1 MSYLERVLIHF
12 LKNYVFGGLAKLR
25 QKKYFPFTIMMTSV
39 MLLNTVVGILYNFNI
54 LFGLEFLRF
63 SLRFE
68 LFLSFA
74 IITSGLV
81 IGRIKN
87 PLLYYTLAIF
97 IFLAYIIIFLIFSQ
111 QPSFLI
117 YESIKLIY
125 FLIWVA
131 LTSISLFFLTIYFF
145 TSFPK
150 KVITLGMPKNHVF
163 FGFLLKL
170 VAFISL
176 PFYMYL
182 IYRTSLGNVITGGLG
197 MLITLITLYLLY
209 RAPKEAESRAG
220 LINLATAIGFYNIT
234 IFYHLLMSFSTLST
248 STTSFLIDIIIL
260 FITIL
265 YLVQSMTKRISE
277 SPARQKPQESLVT
290 FQTRVYFTDRVKR
303 ILGEPGTVL
312 VVMGIALGY
321 HVVTLDSFF
330 IESLAFLAGLFP
342 SYLEF
347 SSIYHRLYLFFSFC
361 VVLLF
366 ILAYLSSERT
376 RDLLVDKYTIS
387 QAFKYIGAL
396 FKKEEGEPCL
406 AEIALTEFGKK
417 IDAGIK
423 TIGDKWKNSL
433 DKLIK
438 KDER

>member
-1 MSYLERVLIHF
+1 
-12 LKNYVFGGLAKLR
+12 
-25 QKKYFPFTIMMTSV
+25 
-39 MLLNTVVGILYNFNI
+39 
-54 LFGLEFLRF
+54 
-63 SLRFE
+63 
-68 LFLSFA
+68 
-74 IITSGLV
+74 
-81 IGRIKN
+81 
-87 PLLYYTLAIF
+87 
-97 IFLAYIIIFLIFSQ
+97 
-111 QPSFLI
+111 
-117 YESIKLIY
+117 
-125 FLIWVA
+125 
-131 LTSISLFFLTIYFF
+131 
-145 TSFPK
+145 
-150 KVITLGMPKNHVF
+150 
-163 FGFLLKL
+163 
-170 VAFISL
+170 AFISL

-438 KDER
+438 KDEREKT